1 MQEQCCCAT
10 YAIVRCLSVRLSVR
24 SSVLLLSVLM
34 AMCCKSNISFF
45 LIFAVL
51 VLRVKDCRPY
61 TPFKTVKCVFPFIC
75 SQVDSRAKGH
85 DRLNDVLSSRSTIA
99 MKIVPILSTSFF
111 IHWEAHTAI
120 DRVVMSLVGRG
131 LVGHIRELW
140 LNGVV

>member
-85 DRLNDVLSSRSTIA
+85 DRLNDVLSSRNYRYENSTDF
-99 MKIVPILSTSFF
+99 KHLIL
-111 IHWEAHTAI
+111 HTLRGTYCNRPCR
-120 DRVVMSLVGRG
+120 DVVGWPWVGWS
-131 LVGHIRELW
+131 HS
-140 LNGVV
+140 